1 MYTEVE
7 GRKQEELLTACDYPD
22 DRSLPGRAWHAC
34 TTTENTDWR
43 QQPPPGLRRPRMP
56 IDGRKWRPRGGRATS
71 SSRCSFHA
79 STFLNVCLLDHLSPL
94 PLVQRI
100 PARPLSVS
108 TVVKPSVRA
117 CMCALDT
124 SWKCTRLCKVIE
136 RWRNIRFFYSVRFD
150 VNAPFRRYIYIYI
163 IRYNCD
169 HFGSRCI
176 FNCFAS
182 IFMLKRC

>member
-1 MYTEVE
+1 MIIRTIGRFLVE
-7 GRKQEELLTACDYPD
+7 RGMHAPPRRTRIGASSLRQDYGD
-22 DRSLPGRAWHAC
+22 QGCRSMGGNGAREAAV
-34 TTTENTDWR
+34 
-43 QQPPPGLRRPRMP
+43 QRRPVAAP
-56 IDGRKWRPRGGRATS
+56 
-71 SSRCSFHA
+71 
-79 STFLNVCLLDHLSPL
+79 STRQLLNVCLLDHLSPL

-150 VNAPFRRYIYIYI
+150 VNEDIYIYI
-163 IRYNCD
+163 
-169 HFGSRCI
+169 
-176 FNCFAS
+176 
-182 IFMLKRC
+182 L